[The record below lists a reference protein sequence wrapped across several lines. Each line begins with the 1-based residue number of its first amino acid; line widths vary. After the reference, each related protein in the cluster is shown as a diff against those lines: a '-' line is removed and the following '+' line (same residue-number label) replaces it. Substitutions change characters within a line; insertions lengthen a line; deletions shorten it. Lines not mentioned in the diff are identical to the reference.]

1 MTPRGYK
8 QTEVGIIPE
17 DWRVDSIGNICIL
30 GSGTTPPRSM
40 HKKYYENGIICWVKT
55 GDLNNAW
62 IHSTEELVTQFALN
76 ETSLKVYPTGTVL
89 IAMYGGF
96 NQIGRTGLLKVPST
110 VNQAITAIQSK
121 ERTLEPEYLL
131 NYLNFKVDYWK
142 TVASSSRKDPNI
154 TSTDVRKF
162 LLPLPP
168 TLHEQRLIAEALS
181 EVDAELSALDAALA
195 KKRDLKQGAMQEL
208 LTGQTRLPGF
218 SGAWKEWSFDELFSI
233 LRTASNSRSQL
244 TEEGEVR
251 YIHYGDIHQ
260 RWSTFLD
267 CEKESLPAI
276 DYYLVQNFPFLQEG
290 DLIMAD
296 ASEDYEGIGAS
307 VEVKNIGDIKAV
319 AGLHTILLRGDKSL
333 LADRFKG
340 YLQYIPSVKRRL
352 IELATGISV
361 YGISKTSV
369 QAIRVF
375 LPSKE
380 EQTPIAAILS
390 EMDTEINILEAQR
403 QKTADLKQG
412 MMQELLTGKTRLI

>member
-8 QTEVGIIPE
+8 QIEVGVIPE
-17 DWRVDSIGNICIL
+17 DWKIVRLSEIANIS
-30 GSGTTPPRSM
+30 SGGTPSRQNPTFWDGDIPWITTTQIDFNYVNEASEFIT
-40 HKKYYENGIICWVKT
+40 KSGLENSSARMYK
-55 GDLNNAW
+55 
-62 IHSTEELVTQFALN
+62 
-76 ETSLKVYPTGTVL
+76 PGTL
-89 IAMYGGF
+89 LMAMYGQGKTR
-96 NQIGRTGLLKVPST
+96 GKVAILNLSAAI
-110 VNQAITAIQSK
+110 NQACAAIALDESI
-121 ERTLEPEYLL
+121 
-131 NYLNFKVDYWK
+131 
-142 TVASSSRKDPNI
+142 SSRYVFFNLSHRYEEIRGLSNTGNQENLNI
-154 TSTDVRKF
+154 GIIGSIF
-162 LLPLPP
+162 LPLPP
-168 TLHEQRLIAEALS
+168 PHEQQLIAEALS
-181 EVDAELSALDAALA
+181 EVDEELSALDAALA

-218 SGAWKEWSFDELFSI
+218 SGVWKEWSFGEIFSI
-233 LRTASNSRSQL
+233 LKTASNSRSQL

-276 DYYLVQNFPFLQEG
+276 EYYLVQNFPFLQDG
-290 DLIMAD
+290 DLIIAD

-319 AGLHTILLRGDKSL
+319 SGLHTILLRGDKSL
-333 LADRFKG
+333 LADGFKG

-380 EQTPIAAILS
+380 EQTAIAAILS
-390 EMDTEINILEAQR
+390 EMDAEINILEAQR